1 MKLFWHFL
9 DLTNFNTQNVFDM
22 KSLFYDCIS
31 VKTINLSKFQTK
43 NYSYMFYN
51 CSSLNEI
58 NLSNFNNENVIYMN
72 DVNDMFIII
81 EN

>member
-31 VKTINLSKFQTK
+31 LKTINLSKFQTQ
-43 NYSYMFYN
+43 NYELYV
-51 CSSLNEI
+51 L
-58 NLSNFNNENVIYMN
+58 
-72 DVNDMFIII
+72 
-81 EN
+81 

>member
-1 MKLFWHFL
+1 
-9 DLTNFNTQNVFDM
+9 M

-31 VKTINLSKFQTK
+31 LKSINLSNFQTP
-43 NYSYMFYN
+43 NVTDMSCMFYN